1 VCRGSSVCLRSSSVL
16 VGVEPLLS
24 KRLVEPQEPQA
35 TALAVPSGPLAGG
48 GGAADSNRGS
58 VLAVAFA
65 NGSVDLHFLEGA
77 LAATDDGDTTIE
89 QAVLEEK
96 LCRA

>member
-1 VCRGSSVCLRSSSVL
+1 MVICRSSTL
-16 VGVEPLLS
+16 VDIKPLLS

-35 TALAVPSGPLAGG
+35 TKIVVPSGPAAGIAG
-48 GGAADSNRGS
+48 PPGTATTADPHRGS

-65 NGSVDLHFLEGA
+65 NGSVDLHFLDGP

-96 LCRA
+96 LCVS

>member
-1 VCRGSSVCLRSSSVL
+1 MSRCVANCSSSTL

-35 TALAVPSGPLAGG
+35 TKIVVPSGPAAGNVSS
-48 GGAADSNRGS
+48 ADPHRGS

-65 NGSVDLHFLEGA
+65 NGSVDLHFLEGP
-77 LAATDDGDTTIE
+77 LAAIGDGDTTIE

-96 LCRA
+96 LCRS

>member
-1 VCRGSSVCLRSSSVL
+1 M
-16 VGVEPLLS
+16 LS

-35 TALAVPSGPLAGG
+35 TGLSVPSGPAAFMG
-48 GGAADSNRGS
+48 GGAASAEQRGS

-77 LAATDDGDTTIE
+77 LAAADDGDTTIE
-89 QAVLEEK
+89 QAILEEK
-96 LCRA
+96 LSN